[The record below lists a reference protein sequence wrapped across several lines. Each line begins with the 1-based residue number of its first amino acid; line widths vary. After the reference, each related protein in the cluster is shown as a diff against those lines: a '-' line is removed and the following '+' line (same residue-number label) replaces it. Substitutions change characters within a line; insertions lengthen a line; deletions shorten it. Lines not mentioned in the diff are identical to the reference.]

1 MGYFLVRDPPRR
13 HGLDRARRRRTRI
26 HQRAPE
32 NYQPLL
38 GIYARPSL
46 GGWLVRLEWTHG
58 KLAFTT
64 AEAPD
69 WRIVLTPTPVPGLF
83 TIAHG
88 GNLSGE
94 NVTFQ
99 RLADGRVASVHLMD
113 STWVRLDR
121 VTT

>member
-1 MGYFLVRDPPRR
+1 MDLA
-13 HGLDRARRRRTRI
+13 GLARKRARRPLPPSTLPTPV
-26 HQRAPE
+26 PE

-38 GIYARPSL
+38 GIYAPPNL
-46 GGWLVRLEWTHG
+46 GGWLLRLEWTHG

-69 WRIVLTPTPVPGLF
+69 WQIVLTPAPVPDLF
-83 TIAHG
+83 TITDG
-88 GNLSGE
+88 GDLSGG

-121 VTT
+121 ITT